1 MLVKQPVRLFGSRA
15 SPRRSRQP
23 GSIYQRCL
31 RRPAGVRTEVPPPA
45 DLQSYQDAF
54 KCPLRFNAPLN
65 ALLFAPT
72 DVTLSLPT
80 ANAQLAG
87 VHERIASEHLQRRD
101 HAQTCHRTRA
111 VIIRHLQDGEPR
123 RPKIA
128 AMLGMSERTLQRR
141 LTAEGT
147 SFQLLL
153 DDTRR
158 ELARHY
164 LGQRNVSLADIAYL
178 LGFNNQSSFFRA
190 SRRWFGSSPRHY
202 RVRLLT
208 EGSGRS

>member
-1 MLVKQPVRLFGSRA
+1 
-15 SPRRSRQP
+15 
-23 GSIYQRCL
+23 
-31 RRPAGVRTEVPPPA
+31 
-45 DLQSYQDAF
+45 
-54 KCPLRFNAPLN
+54 LRFNAPVN

-80 ANAQLAG
+80 ANAQLAV

-101 HAQTCHRTRA
+101 HDQTCHRTRA

-128 AMLGMSERTLQRR
+128 TVLGISERTLQRR

-164 LGQRNVSLADIAYL
+164 LGQKTVSLADIAYL
-178 LGFNNQSSFFRA
+178 LGFSDQSSFFRA
-190 SRRWFGSSPRHY
+190 SRRWFGRSPRDY
-202 RVRLLT
+202 RVRLIS
-208 EGSGRS
+208 EEAGMS

>member
-1 MLVKQPVRLFGSRA
+1 
-15 SPRRSRQP
+15 
-23 GSIYQRCL
+23 
-31 RRPAGVRTEVPPPA
+31 
-45 DLQSYQDAF
+45 
-54 KCPLRFNAPLN
+54 LRFNAPVN

-87 VHERIASEHLQRRD
+87 VHERIASEHLQRLD

-128 AMLGMSERTLQRR
+128 AVLGMSERTLHRR
-141 LTAEGT
+141 LTAEGS

-164 LGQRNVSLADIAYL
+164 LGQRTVSLADIAYL
-178 LGFNNQSSFFRA
+178 LGFSDQSSFFHA
-190 SRRWFGSSPRHY
+190 ARRWLGSSPRQY
-202 RVRLLT
+202 RIQLT
-208 EGSGRS
+208 RERPGRS

>member
-1 MLVKQPVRLFGSRA
+1 MTILSFCRWVINRD
-15 SPRRSRQP
+15 
-23 GSIYQRCL
+23 L
-31 RRPAGVRTEVPPPA
+31 RPLALELRFPPPA
-45 DLQSYQDAF
+45 DVQPYQDAF

-65 ALLFAPT
+65 ALYFARA
-72 DVTLSLPT
+72 DVTLPLPT
-80 ANAQLAG
+80 ANAELAR
-87 VHERIASEHLQRRD
+87 VHERIASEHLQRLD
-101 HAQTCHRTRA
+101 PAQTCHRTRP

-128 AMLGMSERTLQRR
+128 AILGMSERTLQRR

-178 LGFNNQSSFFRA
+178 LGFSNQSSFFRA

-202 RVRLLT
+202 RVRLIDEEL
-208 EGSGRS
+208 GRS